1 MSLVEMDEAYKAR
14 GGEQGWSSGKY
25 TLEEV
30 GNLHM
35 MLEEFASKSR
45 MVSPVMKPGGEDM
58 PEGWRFKRCAGKK
71 MGIYT
76 KVLPGTS
83 ESGFLKFEK

>member
-45 MVSPVMKPGGEDM
+45 IASPWSP
-58 PEGWRFKRCAGKK
+58 
-71 MGIYT
+71 T
-76 KVLPGTS
+76 
-83 ESGFLKFEK
+83 

>member
-45 MVSPVMKPGGEDM
+45 IVSTVMKPGGEDM

-71 MGIYT
+71 MGMPPLFSRSS
-76 KVLPGTS
+76 K
-83 ESGFLKFEK
+83 